1 MEYHMPVLE
10 DLKKR
15 KQELESTL
23 ESLHELIERRNAIL
37 ASVERLAFDR
47 IITKKRTLLNLHSR
61 GDKINFMRR
70 STKSIDLDM
79 KNSRRCLFYLHSR
92 GRHLTRMLD
101 EINTRIDD
109 MQSTNDDFVPKENA

>member
-1 MEYHMPVLE
+1 MPVLE

-15 KQELESTL
+15 KQEIESTL
-23 ESLHELIERRNAIL
+23 ESLHELIDRRNAIL

-47 IITKKRTLLNLHSR
+47 VITKKRTLLNLHSR
-61 GDKINFMRR
+61 GDRINFMRR

-92 GRHLTRMLD
+92 QRHLTHILD
-101 EINTRIDD
+101 EITARIDD
-109 MQSTNDDFVPKENA
+109 LQGTNDDFVPKETA

>member
-1 MEYHMPVLE
+1 MPVLD

-15 KQELESTL
+15 KQEIETTL

-47 IITKKRTLLNLHSR
+47 VITKKRTLLNLHSK

-92 GRHLTRMLD
+92 KRYLFRILE
-101 EINTRIDD
+101 EINARIDD
-109 MQSTNDDFVPKENA
+109 MQGTNDDFVPKENT